1 MNYRVELYDLSD
13 KQWCYYDAKQDR
25 RMAELWANMMV
36 KVSGSQSYKLSFK
49 ENNVCIYKVYSK
61 HFKEKE

>member
-13 KQWCYYDAKQDR
+13 KQWCYYDAKEDR

-36 KVSGSQSYKLSFK
+36 RMSKSKGYTLSFK
-49 ENNVCIYKVYSK
+49 EKGVCIYEIRSK

>member
-1 MNYRVELYDLSD
+1 MNYRVELYDESGM
-13 KQWCYYDAKQDR
+13 QWCYYNANGDR
-25 RMAELWANMMV
+25 RLAEHWANMMV